1 MRWRLHLSTQPVA
14 AVQLIAS
21 EKPLVAVWDSRH
33 TVHYYAQVDAT
44 PSGEQRF
51 EQQPAAEDLTGD
63 FWQEF
68 ASSLQ
73 APNGQYLPTVY
84 LTGLSIYQ
92 SRDGRLRLYH
102 FHDGDLVLEVEG
114 RYIALDRGDDGR
126 FLAVGL
132 DRTLGLCAA
141 FSERGGLHIF
151 QQHVRVTRVALDL
164 ALGMEARLSLAM
176 PDGLGWLLISDGRR
190 VMAVD
195 SAGRVLHQFEAHF
208 TVGTLAVSPNGQY
221 IALGD
226 VDDNLIRVYD
236 NTLRPTHQKHAIDL
250 IAGAKQVQLIAS
262 LPGRK
267 VGISAVDISDKGT
280 IGFALGGVVCVVDLK
295 ALDVLPQPRPLL

>member
-1 MRWRLHLSTQPVA
+1 VSWRLHFSTQPVA
-14 AVQLIAS
+14 AVQLIGS
-21 EKPLVAVWDSRH
+21 EKPLVAVWDNRH
-33 TVHYYAQVDAT
+33 TVHYYAQTDAT

-51 EQQPAAEDLTGD
+51 DRQPAPEELTGD
-63 FWQEF
+63 FWREF
-68 ASSLQ
+68 AASLQ
-73 APNGQYLPTVY
+73 TPNGQYLPTVFMS
-84 LTGLSIYQ
+84 GLSIYQ

-102 FHDGDLVLEVEG
+102 FYDGDLVLEVEG
-114 RYIALDRGDDGR
+114 RYITLEQDGDDR

-141 FSERGGLHIF
+141 FSERSGLHVY

-164 ALGMEARLSLAM
+164 TLGMEAHLSLVV

-190 VMAVD
+190 VLRID
-195 SAGRVLHQFEAHF
+195 SAGRVVHQIEAHF
-208 TVGTLAVSPNGQY
+208 TVGALAVSPSGQY

-226 VDDNLIRVYD
+226 VDDNLIRIYD
-236 NTLRPTHQKHAIDL
+236 NTLHPTHQKHAIDL
-250 IAGAKQVQLIAS
+250 IAGARQVQLIAS

-267 VGISAVDISDKGT
+267 AGISAVDVSDRGV
-280 IGFALGGVVCVVDLK
+280 IGFALGGVVCLVDLK

>member
-14 AVQLIAS
+14 AVQLIPS
-21 EKPLVAVWDSRH
+21 DKPLVAVWDSRH
-33 TVHYYAQVDAT
+33 TVHYYTQADAT
-44 PSGEQRF
+44 PSGEQPFDRA
-51 EQQPAAEDLTGD
+51 PLPDDLAAD

-68 ASSLQ
+68 TASLQ
-73 APNGQYLPTVY
+73 APNGQYLPTIFMS
-84 LTGLSIYQ
+84 GLSIYQ

-114 RYIALDRGDDGR
+114 RHITLDRDGDGR

-132 DRTLGLCAA
+132 DRSLGLCAA
-141 FSERGGLHIF
+141 LSERGGLHIF
-151 QQHVRVTRVALDL
+151 QQHIRITRVALDL
-164 ALGMEARLSLAM
+164 TLGMEARLSLAM

-190 VMAVD
+190 VMTVD
-195 SAGRVLHQFEAHF
+195 SAGRILHQFEAHF
-208 TVGTLAVSPNGQY
+208 AVGTLAVSPNGQY

-236 NTLRPTHQKHAIDL
+236 STLRPTHQKHAIDL
-250 IAGAKQVQLIAS
+250 IASARQVQLIAS

-267 VGISAVDISDKGT
+267 VGISAVDISDKGV